1 MKTYKGE
8 KIEKNETE
16 MTAALNEL
24 ETKWLAALQKKD
36 KRAMD
41 GEMVIEEVSFLA
53 NYGLFTRQMINDHY
67 VMLCCAQCNNFR
79 RRFVMP
85 YIIGTRDNFEI
96 LTHNAEVFNKNGL
109 KAERT

>member
-8 KIEKNETE
+8 KIEFDEQ
-16 MTAALNEL
+16 EL
-24 ETKWLAALQKKD
+24 RNRLAKAVEYMKKD
-36 KRAMD
+36 HCSD
-41 GEMVIEEVSFLA
+41 PTESFGTEVAFLG
-53 NYGLFTRQMINDHY
+53 NYGLFTKTLIEEFRDVFEMY
-67 VMLCCAQCNNFR
+67 VKKNFR
-79 RRFVMP
+79 HQFVFP